1 MTPAWP
7 CTIGEDF
14 DVVERRMQEEKPTR
28 YLCIHCEKSVDIIE
42 GVLFEHD
49 EGPDGLYYWDVEGAE
64 GCVCAQSTPL
74 MDSLQRIGKGKKVR
88 ITIEVV
94 E

>member
-7 CTIGEDF
+7 STIGEDF

-42 GVLFEHD
+42 
-49 EGPDGLYYWDVEGAE
+49 
-64 GCVCAQSTPL
+64 
-74 MDSLQRIGKGKKVR
+74 
-88 ITIEVV
+88 VV

>member
-1 MTPAWP
+1 MRCPDCDEPMTPAWP
-7 CTIGEDF
+7 STIGEDF

-42 GVLFEHD
+42 
-49 EGPDGLYYWDVEGAE
+49 
-64 GCVCAQSTPL
+64 
-74 MDSLQRIGKGKKVR
+74 
-88 ITIEVV
+88 VV